1 MNAQVDGYTGTVIAM
16 GTMHGKERQVAPA
29 FAAEFGAR
37 VIAPPGIDTDR
48 FGTFAGEVT
57 RTLTPV
63 AAATAKARLAMDA
76 AKVPFGMASE
86 ASYDA
91 WYGMLAVHQEIL
103 VFIDDTRGIQVLES
117 VNVPRAPGPP
127 KLVENGHEAVEA
139 ARRFGFPEQGAVV
152 KAAIEGTTRVFGK
165 GLTDAFALVEI
176 VNAAV
181 AAADDNRAWLEPD
194 LRAHHNPSRREVLSA
209 LASRLAGR
217 LATPCPCCRG
227 PGYGRVAV
235 REGLPCQACG
245 SPTTLLAADILGCP
259 ACEYR
264 SEAARTGTAEPRY
277 CPQCNP

>member
-1 MNAQVDGYTGTVIAM
+1 MNAHFDGYAGTVIAM

-29 FAAEFGAR
+29 FAAECGAR
-37 VIAPPGIDTDR
+37 VIAPPGIDTDQ
-48 FGTFAGEVT
+48 FGTFAGEVI

-63 AAATAKARLAMDA
+63 AAATAKARLAMSA
-76 AKVPFGMASE
+76 AKVPYGVASE
-86 ASYDA
+86 ASYDT

-103 VFIDDTRGIQVLES
+103 VFLDDTRGIQVLEG

-127 KLVENGHEAVEA
+127 KVVQSGHEAVDA

-152 KAAIEGTTRVFGK
+152 KASIEGCMRVFGK
-165 GLTDAFALVEI
+165 GLTDAFALVAV
-176 VNAAV
+176 VNDAV
-181 AAADDNRAWLEPD
+181 AASDDNRAWLEPD
-194 LRAHHNPSRREVLSA
+194 LRAHHNPGRREVLCA

-217 LATPCPCCRG
+217 LATPCPGCRC

-235 REGLPCQACG
+235 REGLPCRACG
-245 SPTTLLAADILGCP
+245 SPTTLVAADLLGCP

-264 SEAARTGTAEPRY
+264 DEVARTGTAEPRY

>member
-1 MNAQVDGYTGTVIAM
+1 MNTRDDGYAGTVIAM

-29 FAAEFGAR
+29 FAAEFGAQ
-37 VIAPPGIDTDR
+37 VIVPSGIDTDR

-63 AAATAKARLAMDA
+63 AAATAKARLAMSA
-76 AKVPFGMASE
+76 AKVPYGVASE

-103 VFIDDTRGIQVLES
+103 VFIDDTRGIQVLEG
-117 VNVPRAPGPP
+117 VNVPRAPGLP
-127 KLVENGHEAVEA
+127 KLVESGHEAVDE

-152 KAAIEGTTRVFGK
+152 KATIEGGIRVFGK
-165 GLTDAFALVEI
+165 GLTDAFALVE
-176 VNAAV
+176 VVDAAV
-181 AAADDNRAWLEPD
+181 AAADDHRAWLEPD
-194 LRAHHNPSRREVLSA
+194 LRAHYNPSRREVLSA

-217 LATPCPCCRG
+217 LATPCPGCLG

-235 REGLPCQACG
+235 REGLPCRACG
-245 SPTTLLAADILGCP
+245 SPTTLIAADVLGCP

-264 SEAARTGTAEPRY
+264 SETPRTGTAEPGY